1 MDHQM
6 TQSMLKH
13 QQRPLIVGIP
23 HLPAGGWKYL
33 LAGSK
38 QNAGWNYRKINF
50 NTKATDYFL
59 PLVFRVKKLRKPQ
72 KVQPHKQEEAL
83 LWLMP
88 CLIHQGWTT
97 GSWRHQAS
105 RWGPRSRPVRL
116 QQMLRQISGFT
127 GKVNVK
133 HSTPL
138 WGAGTKP
145 TAAVLPVAS
154 HQCWQ
159 DFAWLHI
166 KWCDKRASS
175 PPHCT
180 PSAGHRRANM
190 FPSHRL
196 WNLLL
201 AASDEACFCE
211 PRPRTLCLFEWFT

>member
-1 MDHQM
+1 
-6 TQSMLKH
+6 MLKH